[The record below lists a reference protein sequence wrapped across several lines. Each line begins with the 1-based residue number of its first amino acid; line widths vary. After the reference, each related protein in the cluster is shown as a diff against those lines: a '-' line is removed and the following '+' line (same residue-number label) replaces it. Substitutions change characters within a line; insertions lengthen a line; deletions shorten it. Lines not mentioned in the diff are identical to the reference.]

1 MGLMEDDEP
10 EFGGMDEDDVLGTS
24 PVGGKSG
31 KSEQ

>member
-24 PVGGKSG
+24 PVGGKG